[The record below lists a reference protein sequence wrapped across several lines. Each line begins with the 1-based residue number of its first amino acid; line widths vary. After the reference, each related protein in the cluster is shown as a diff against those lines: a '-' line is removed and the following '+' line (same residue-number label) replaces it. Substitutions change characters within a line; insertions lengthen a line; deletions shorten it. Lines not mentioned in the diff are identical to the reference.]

1 MTPMAYLATNPI
13 AWDRV
18 AYLERGSAQHGCGAV
33 VTFVGVVRADR
44 DGGRTVRALFYD
56 AYAEMAE
63 ALMHRLVHDARA
75 RWALDG
81 VQIQHRLGLVE
92 AGQVSVVVVVAA
104 RHRAEAYAASQC
116 LVEGIKHQVPIWKRE
131 HYDDGTSQRVTG
143 APELLDAAD
152 PLGAEH
158 AHV

>member
-1 MTPMAYLATNPI
+1 MPMAYLTTTPI

-44 DGGRTVRALFYD
+44 IGGRTVRALFYD

-63 ALMHRLVHDARA
+63 SLLHRLVHDARA

-92 AGQVSVVVVVAA
+92 AGQVSVVVAVAA

-131 HYDDGTSQRVTG
+131 LYDDGASKWVMCSP
-143 APELLDAAD
+143 AVVVPAD
-152 PLGAEH
+152 PLGAVH